1 MSHVTCKHRLLPAL
15 IAGIIR
21 TDVSAEW
28 QAEALAGKWRHGR
41 MMKFGAWAFLAG
53 SAMTIA
59 FHVAMML
66 GAPWGHLTMGG
77 RWHGVLPLPARGLSA
92 VSAALILLMASA
104 VAARAGLMAWR
115 FPTWSIYAVVAFMI
129 LSIAMHVATPSAA
142 ERQLW
147 LPVILAMALGAAAT
161 LPRR

>member
-1 MSHVTCKHRLLPAL
+1 
-15 IAGIIR
+15 
-21 TDVSAEW
+21 
-28 QAEALAGKWRHGR
+28 

-53 SAMTIA
+53 SAVTVA
-59 FHVAMML
+59 FHTAMIL

-77 RWHGVLPLPARGLSA
+77 RWDGALPLPARGLSA
-92 VSAALILLMASA
+92 VSAALILLMASV
-104 VAARAGLMAWR
+104 VAARAGLLAWR
-115 FPTWSIYAVVAFMI
+115 FPAWSIYAVVGFMV

-161 LPRR
+161 LRSR

>member
-1 MSHVTCKHRLLPAL
+1 
-15 IAGIIR
+15 
-21 TDVSAEW
+21 
-28 QAEALAGKWRHGR
+28 

-53 SAMTIA
+53 SAVTVA
-59 FHVAMML
+59 FHTAMIL

-77 RWHGVLPLPARGLSA
+77 RWDGALPLPARGLSA
-92 VSAALILLMASA
+92 VSAALILLMASV
-104 VAARAGLMAWR
+104 VATRAGLLAWR
-115 FPTWSIYAVVAFMI
+115 FPAWSMYAVVALMV

-161 LPRR
+161 LWSR